1 MNDLKILLNDI
12 NKIYQLSYYKLC
24 YKNLE
29 QKDKIEECNSNIQ
42 NIYNKY
48 NINNINELIS
58 IIGEY
63 VKNVEIIRDVE
74 LVRLLVFTILDSK
87 KRKVLDYNDE
97 ILKNIYKYIIE
108 NGLYDPNWN
117 IGVSSEPLF
126 TMLPNSSDLYS
137 VNMIV
142 FNNELIDWN
151 ILNNGN
157 DSFIYFVY
165 NYLNSS
171 SDVEQSYYFEIIKS
185 AINRVDFDSTKRYKS
200 SQKKVCYEVM
210 SINQSLEKIYK
221 NNPSITSVLNLVSQ
235 KVKIKNK

>member
-12 NKIYQLSYYKLC
+12 NKIYQLSYYKLY

-42 NIYNKY
+42 NIYNRY

-87 KRKVLDYNDE
+87 KRKILDYNDE

-171 SDVEQSYYFEIIKS
+171 SDV
-185 AINRVDFDSTKRYKS
+185 
-200 SQKKVCYEVM
+200 
-210 SINQSLEKIYK
+210 
-221 NNPSITSVLNLVSQ
+221 
-235 KVKIKNK
+235 

>member
-12 NKIYQLSYYKLC
+12 NKIYQISYYKLY

-63 VKNVEIIRDVE
+63 VKNVEIIRDIE

-171 SDVEQSYYFEIIKS
+171 SDGEQLYYFEIIKS